1 MLEAGI
7 ETKFDMKTFVVLL
20 LLANFAYFGWNQGW
34 LRDVPPPRAAI
45 SRPAADDLPPF
56 IPGPASLTLLAE
68 LPAGTLPEPVT
79 TPESSVGADP
89 RVRPQDPEPGAELT
103 SSVGAD
109 PRVRPQDPEVSTN
122 LQSSTAPESLAGTR
136 PQAPNNQ
143 PWCANLGLF
152 TLEEE
157 AATLLPRVQA
167 LGIEARVQSGM
178 AAVASTFWVHLPA
191 FASEAE
197 AFRTL
202 QELQER
208 NIDSYYMRSGD
219 MAGGISLGVFSRPE
233 SAETARANLER
244 RGYDPLVR
252 EVKRE
257 ENRFWVALAAPTT
270 AVLETPQWLDFRA
283 NFPSLPLAEN
293 VCEAVALPPGFP

>member
-1 MLEAGI
+1 
-7 ETKFDMKTFVVLL
+7 MKSFVVLL

-45 SRPAADDLPPF
+45 SRPAADNLPPF
-56 IPGPASLTLLAE
+56 ILGPASLTLLAE
-68 LPAGTLPEPVT
+68 LPAGTLPEPVPRSLSGVD
-79 TPESSVGADP
+79 PESSVGADHG
-89 RVRPQDPEPGAELT
+89 V
-103 SSVGAD
+103 
-109 PRVRPQDPEVSTN
+109 
-122 LQSSTAPESLAGTR
+122 R
-136 PQAPNNQ
+136 PQAPEPATHSEPATTLAGTNAGVRPPETQ
-143 PWCANLGLF
+143 SWCANLGLF

-157 AATLLPRVQA
+157 AATLLPRVLV
-167 LGIEARVQSGM
+167 LGIEARVQSGL

-233 SAETARANLER
+233 SAETARANLVR

-252 EVKRE
+252 EVKRQ
-257 ENRFWVALAAPTT
+257 ENRFWVALAAPSA

-283 NFPSLPLAEN
+283 NFPSLPLTEN
-293 VCEAVALPPGFP
+293 VCEAVALPTGFP